1 MRVVSGWP
9 TGVAAVT
16 LFVEDVTVSR
26 EFYERAVGLPLLYA
40 DDVSAVYAF
49 GGTLV
54 NLLARSEAAEL
65 IDPAPVGTS
74 GARMQL
80 TVHVEDVDAVCAEVT
95 GRGVALL
102 NGPMD
107 RPWGVRTAAFA
118 DPDGHV
124 WEIAH

>member
-9 TGVAAVT
+9 TAVAAVT
-16 LFVEDVTVSR
+16 LFVEDVTVAR
-26 EFYERAVGLPLLYA
+26 EFYERAFGLPLHYA

-54 NLLARSEAAEL
+54 NLLARTEAAEL
-65 IDPAPVGTS
+65 IDPAPIGQT
-74 GARMQL
+74 GARMML
-80 TVHVEDVDAVCAEVT
+80 TVAVEDVDALCAELT
-95 GRGVALL
+95 GRGVALV

-107 RPWGVRTAAFA
+107 RPWGPRTAAFA